1 MQVCRDNGLKVQYQH
16 LFDRLTLPEF
26 LKGKVC
32 CAIDLFLLLF
42 LKRQRCWKLLVWDV
56 KEVDFSS
63 WRRVFFNCCGLDFT
77 VRWNARIEIEI
88 IIVWFNNVVLWS
100 PQLQNYLNFLTTFTI
115 LFDGLLLLI
124 ENPQSLLLLVNYL
137 IAFCVMTQQIVLKIW
152 ENLLLPTD
160 PISMD
165 TVCIFSQ
172 EECSDSWALLC
183 DPQRIAITWVLTMLG
198 QTTLVKYKVNILIK
212 KTRGQFINNR
222 VAVKADTPL
231 QVL

>member
-1 MQVCRDNGLKVQYQH
+1 M
-16 LFDRLTLPEF
+16 
-26 LKGKVC
+26 
-32 CAIDLFLLLF
+32 
-42 LKRQRCWKLLVWDV
+42 
-56 KEVDFSS
+56 
-63 WRRVFFNCCGLDFT
+63 
-77 VRWNARIEIEI
+77 
-88 IIVWFNNVVLWS
+88 
-100 PQLQNYLNFLTTFTI
+100 
-115 LFDGLLLLI
+115 
-124 ENPQSLLLLVNYL
+124 NYL
-137 IAFCVMTQQIVLKIW
+137 IVFCVTTQQIVLKTW

-165 TVCIFSQ
+165 TICIFSQ